1 VEYSVKIE
9 LKGFESIDRF
19 RLEKVD
25 ETFAVLHSLDD
36 SIQLSLVNPY
46 KLTNYSFD
54 VPNVAKAL
62 LQLREESNV
71 EVYLVLLLSS
81 PKEDS
86 RANFLAPIIFNSD
99 NGLMGQVILTGEEYK
114 NYKIDAKIQEFA
126 E

>member
-9 LKGFESIDRF
+9 LKGFESIDKF
-19 RLEKVD
+19 RLEKID

-54 VPNVAKAL
+54 VPAVAKAL
-62 LQLREESNV
+62 LQLKEDSKV
-71 EVYLVLLLSS
+71 EVYLVLLLSN
-81 PKEDS
+81 PKENS
-86 RANFLAPIIFNSD
+86 RANFLAPVIFNSD
-99 NGLMGQVILTGEEYK
+99 NGLMGQVILTGEEYRD
-114 NYKIDAKIQEFA
+114 YKIDAQIKEFT